1 MTRIYLTTTLGQD
14 SVGTLFFSF
23 SHDNDL
29 LRYLTA
35 PGLYDHEEELPL
47 DGVEF
52 RRSFK
57 SSEIVPMADYR
68 EVNLL

>member
-57 SSEIVPMADYR
+57 FSEIVPMADYR